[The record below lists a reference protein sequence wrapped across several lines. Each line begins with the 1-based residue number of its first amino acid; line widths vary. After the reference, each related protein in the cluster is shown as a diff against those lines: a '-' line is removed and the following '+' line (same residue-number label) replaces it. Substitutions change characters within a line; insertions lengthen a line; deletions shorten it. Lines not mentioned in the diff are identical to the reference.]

1 MKSSL
6 IAAALFFLIIARI
19 TAQSFNSVPVDNEG
33 LYRLLEIAEISGLI
47 DRLPSARPLPLG
59 VVKKALRRMEDS
71 RADLSPWQRAVL
83 DDYVERYAD
92 DEDESMLQDGDLRFR
107 DDTFP
112 LTWGFYTENDF
123 KIDAANRSYWGSH
136 NILGGIFAGDL
147 GRNISYGFNI
157 NAQLNKVVIDPNAP
171 YPYAWEPYTYTK
183 VWDGGARFLE
193 EPSPQYLMPRS
204 LALGWALYPEM
215 SFSFH
220 DSRVNLRFA
229 RLRRDW
235 GTGTGNL
242 FLDKQARP
250 FFGIEG
256 TLSPWKFLNF
266 SFLFGVLEYGPIFRN
281 SPFVTGKYPKTKG
294 GNNYGMGIQDIS
306 RVQQNMLSIFQLEI
320 APTRWLYISLFDAVV
335 YLQRPELGYMFP
347 FMARL
352 LHQNNTGDFDNL
364 MFGTTLALSWP
375 GLLRAYGTLYLD
387 EWNPKIPLNSL
398 RNQAAFQAGIKVTL
412 PLDIFSLFTFQYTK
426 IEPFTYTHYV
436 VSSSPWYYA
445 PPTSEYGGL
454 QMETGYQNNGENLG
468 SYLEPNSDEFLL
480 SFHVQPARAWSAGF
494 TYRLIRHGT
503 EPDAGGTY
511 RSWGYFN
518 PEINNDKRSRADT
531 DPEGAYRE
539 GASGKNF
546 LKDGAYE
553 WFHVFSLGGS
563 LDLKGLSLPVRLAL
577 QYSFVYKY
585 ETDFSRHG
593 HFNPVGDDRTFRHL
607 VGLNLKIF
615 AK

>member
-83 DDYVERYAD
+83 DDYVERYVD

-136 NILGGIFAGDL
+136 NILGGILAGDL
-147 GRNISYGFNI
+147 GKNISYGFNI

-171 YPYAWEPYTYTK
+171 YPHAWEPYTYTK

-235 GTGTGNL
+235 VHVPG
-242 FLDKQARP
+242 
-250 FFGIEG
+250 
-256 TLSPWKFLNF
+256 
-266 SFLFGVLEYGPIFRN
+266 
-281 SPFVTGKYPKTKG
+281 
-294 GNNYGMGIQDIS
+294 
-306 RVQQNMLSIFQLEI
+306 
-320 APTRWLYISLFDAVV
+320 APD
-335 YLQRPELGYMFP
+335 
-347 FMARL
+347 
-352 LHQNNTGDFDNL
+352 
-364 MFGTTLALSWP
+364 
-375 GLLRAYGTLYLD
+375 D
-387 EWNPKIPLNSL
+387 E
-398 RNQAAFQAGIKVTL
+398 
-412 PLDIFSLFTFQYTK
+412 D
-426 IEPFTYTHYV
+426 
-436 VSSSPWYYA
+436 
-445 PPTSEYGGL
+445 
-454 QMETGYQNNGENLG
+454 
-468 SYLEPNSDEFLL
+468 
-480 SFHVQPARAWSAGF
+480 
-494 TYRLIRHGT
+494 
-503 EPDAGGTY
+503 
-511 RSWGYFN
+511 
-518 PEINNDKRSRADT
+518 
-531 DPEGAYRE
+531 
-539 GASGKNF
+539 
-546 LKDGAYE
+546 
-553 WFHVFSLGGS
+553 
-563 LDLKGLSLPVRLAL
+563 
-577 QYSFVYKY
+577 
-585 ETDFSRHG
+585 
-593 HFNPVGDDRTFRHL
+593 
-607 VGLNLKIF
+607 
-615 AK
+615 